1 MHYNSCEPQSI
12 GPLVQHNKITFFEC
26 FKLWWR
32 FFLCLIGLLLACSL
46 LTHILLMLA
55 VQLTSL
61 LGLAEGNPNTL
72 VDIKYFGAVNPI
84 LLHCTSLL
92 SLAFFIAGQIGIF
105 YMLINFS
112 PAVKKILYKRRNV
125 NPYYA
130 PSTVDTPMRIGNKTR
145 TQSEHQSKTS

>member
-1 MHYNSCEPQSI
+1 MK
-12 GPLVQHNKITFFEC
+12 HNKITFFEC

-55 VQLTSL
+55 VQLTTP
-61 LGLAEGNPNTL
+61 LGLTEGKPNTL
-72 VDIKYFGAVNPI
+72 VEIKYFGSVNHI
-84 LLHCTSLL
+84 LLHFTSLL

-105 YMLINFS
+105 YVLINFS
-112 PAVKKILYKRRNV
+112 PAVKKILYKRRNL

-130 PSTVDTPMRIGNKTR
+130 PSAVDTSMRIDNKTA
-145 TQSEHQSKTS
+145 HPD